1 MESREVKFKKYREEI
16 IAQNITKD
24 EIKTTESTEETS
36 YALKNT
42 LTMSI
47 DEIIEAHDEYT
58 VVIQQKELDERIKQ
72 EKKER
77 LIATIVKVSKYVCI
91 ALLLLLAIAIIVM
104 IILLLWR

>member
-42 LTMSI
+42 LTRSI

-77 LIATIVKVSKYVCI
+77 LIATIVKVSKYVGI

>member
-1 MESREVKFKKYREEI
+1 
-16 IAQNITKD
+16 
-24 EIKTTESTEETS
+24 
-36 YALKNT
+36 
-42 LTMSI
+42 MSI

-77 LIATIVKVSKYVCI
+77 LIATIVKVSKYVGI

>member
-77 LIATIVKVSKYVCI
+77 LIATIVKVSKYVGI